1 MEWLEGLKGI
11 VAIEQR
17 ACKGNSLLFYAFAL
31 ARAYV
36 KPNGHQGDTMRYAL
50 IPFQGA
56 CPRTSV
62 FYFNIT
68 TKWACLYT
76 MRAESP
82 ISS

>member
-36 KPNGHQGDTMRYAL
+36 KPNGHPG
-50 IPFQGA
+50 
-56 CPRTSV
+56 
-62 FYFNIT
+62 
-68 TKWACLYT
+68 
-76 MRAESP
+76 
-82 ISS
+82 

>member
-36 KPNGHQGDTMRYAL
+36 KPNGHPGRMPY
-50 IPFQGA
+50 P
-56 CPRTSV
+56 
-62 FYFNIT
+62 
-68 TKWACLYT
+68 LYT
-76 MRAESP
+76 SFLL
-82 ISS
+82 